1 MKEVSGMNFDYNTLK
16 PTAQMTDKDFS
27 ELERRCDE
35 IREENKELLELFRE
49 DLDDL
54 SDKVIARHLKHVDDF
69 INHYLL
75 REVPRTIACGDE
87 VIGLYLGDYCIRAG
101 AADTPDTLRETAVSL
116 KKFYKS
122 MERHGKVSGEDAEKI
137 CAIIKEGLPEW
148 QEKCRE

>member
-1 MKEVSGMNFDYNTLK
+1 MNFDYNTLK

-75 REVPRTIACGDE
+75 REVP
-87 VIGLYLGDYCIRAG
+87 
-101 AADTPDTLRETAVSL
+101 PDNCLR
-116 KKFYKS
+116 
-122 MERHGKVSGEDAEKI
+122 G
-137 CAIIKEGLPEW
+137 
-148 QEKCRE
+148 